1 MPGPERRPRRS
12 LRVWMTGGPQP
23 LPQPQLLEDDPL
35 GEAFPMRRGLS
46 ALLFSTAFHALL
58 LVLLATISFAV
69 VRRDERINVKILDES
84 ALLDQAE
91 REGAPSLRDLAGVLH
106 PQVVRPR
113 APGSVAGPSAGP
125 AVASVRAPEMPR
137 ISGVGP
143 SIGASPGTLDIPLSI
158 GGSGLAGGGPGG
170 GGFGDVLGGLRKVG
184 IDLVLVIDTTNSMQ
198 SVLDEVKEEVRTFI
212 GNLQQM
218 VPASR
223 VAVVAYRDAGDEYV
237 TKWVDF
243 SFHTDKVQKFVAAL
257 HADGGGDHPE
267 AVKEAIE
274 AASDELSWRKTAR
287 RILILI
293 GGSPPHKETMAE
305 LQRLVRGFREKNGA
319 IGTIDVTDRLHQ
331 EYERSD
337 WLAHGGQG
345 VFKSSATPAFYRET
359 ADAYADI
366 ARQGGGEMLV
376 LGERKALLREAMALT
391 FGTRWRVEMARFM
404 DRLQ

>member
-1 MPGPERRPRRS
+1 MKGHPR
-12 LRVWMTGGPQP
+12 PQP
-23 LPQPQLLEDDPL
+23 LEDDPL
-35 GEAFPMRRGLS
+35 AEVFPIRSGLPAF
-46 ALLFSTAFHALL
+46 LFSAAFHAVL
-58 LVLLATISFAV
+58 LVLFATISFAV
-69 VRRDERINVKILDES
+69 VRREERINVKLLEES
-84 ALLDQAE
+84 ATLDDLE

-113 APGSVAGPSAGP
+113 ATGSVAGPRASQ

-137 ISGVGP
+137 IGGVGP
-143 SIGASPGTLDIPLSI
+143 TIGASPGTLDIPLSI

-184 IDLVLVIDTTNSMQ
+184 IDLALVIDTTNSMQ
-198 SVLDEVKEEVRTFI
+198 SVLDEVKDDVRSFI

-223 VAVVAYRDAGDEYV
+223 VAVVAYRDTGDEYV

-243 SFHTDKVQKFVAAL
+243 SFHTDKVQKFVAGL
-257 HADGGGDHPE
+257 RADGGGNYPE

-274 AASDELSWRKTAR
+274 VASTELSWRKTAR

-293 GGSPPHKETMAE
+293 GGSPPHKETVPE
-305 LQRLVRGFREKNGA
+305 LQRLVHGFREKNGA
-319 IGTIDVTDRLHQ
+319 IGTIDVTDRLHR
-331 EYERSD
+331 EYERAD
-337 WLAHGGQG
+337 WVAHGVQG
-345 VFKSSATPAFYRET
+345 VFKLSATPAFYRET

-366 ARQGGGEMLV
+366 ARQGGGEMLA
-376 LGERKALLREAMALT
+376 LGEKKALLREVMMLT

>member
-1 MPGPERRPRRS
+1 MPSPERPPRRS
-12 LRVWMTGGPQP
+12 LLTWMKGAPRSQP
-23 LPQPQLLEDDPL
+23 LEDDPL
-35 GEAFPMRRGLS
+35 AEAFPMRRGLP
-46 ALLFSTAFHALL
+46 AFLFSAAFHAILL
-58 LVLLATISFAV
+58 GLLATISFAV
-69 VRRDERINVKILDES
+69 VRRDERINVKV
-84 ALLDQAE
+84 LDQPATLEDVE

-113 APGSVAGPSAGP
+113 AAGSVAGPSAGP

-137 ISGVGP
+137 IGGVGP

-198 SVLDEVKEEVRTFI
+198 SVLDEVKEDVRSFI

-223 VAVVAYRDAGDEYV
+223 VAVVAYRDKGDEYV
-237 TKWVDF
+237 TKWVEF
-243 SFHTDKVQKFVAAL
+243 SFHTDKVQKFVAGL
-257 HADGGGDHPE
+257 RADGGGDYAE

-274 AASDELSWRKTAR
+274 VAIGELSWRKTAR

-293 GGSPPHKETMAE
+293 GGSPPHKETVPE

-319 IGTIDVTDRLHQ
+319 IGAIDVTDRLHQ
-331 EYERSD
+331 EYERAD
-337 WLAHGGQG
+337 WLAHGAQG
-345 VFKSSATPAFYRET
+345 VFKMSATPAFYRET
-359 ADAYADI
+359 ADAYVDI

-376 LGERKALLREAMALT
+376 LGEKKALLREVMMLT